1 MDIIAVAEDDDG
13 DITTVSTTINVL
25 NVAPTLEQPEL
36 WYGGQNQSTD
46 SMGYWNLYED
56 QIYD

>member
-36 WYGGQNQSTD
+36 EFNGGQNQSN
-46 SMGYWNLYED
+46 SMGYW
-56 QIYD
+56 I